1 MTRKAG
7 KTTAKRY
14 DRMAKAMLKGKVV
27 VFVVG
32 QNNGKVQLWD
42 VKREKVVPIT
52 VQVAKA
58 LHEGRFPW
66 VVHATLACR
75 QQGGDQ
81 YAPVAYLPAPS
92 PVTQAQ
98 IADSCSEK
106 HLEMMKTINKNHLLT
121 AAWVASPEGVELS
134 EKAVYEI
141 IETFG
146 AFEFYAKWE
155 QKEHEDSS
163 RT

>member
-14 DRMAKAMLKGKVV
+14 DRMARAILKGKVA
-27 VFVVG
+27 VFVAG
-32 QNNGKVQLWD
+32 QNGGNVQLWD
-42 VKREKVVPIT
+42 LKREKVVPIT
-52 VQVAKA
+52 VQVARA
-58 LHEGRFPW
+58 LHNGRAPW
-66 VVHATLACR
+66 MVHAALTERR
-75 QQGGDQ
+75 QCGDQ
-81 YAPVAYLPAPS
+81 RATVAYLPAPS

-106 HLEMMKTINKNHLLT
+106 HLEMMKAINKNHLLT
-121 AAWVASPEGVELS
+121 AARVASPEGVELS

-163 RT
+163 RV